1 MRIVLRLLLVA
12 ALVALGFWLWTVL
25 FPGPEKLIR
34 KRIAEVA
41 RLASIAPGEGLVT
54 QGLRIQ
60 SLVNCFDPHAEL
72 TFDLPGRSQYTIAG
86 RDEMTEHAGAARRNF
101 RSLKVE
107 LLDPNLALSPDKQSA
122 VVDLT
127 AKVKLPDERDFIVQ
141 EMKFTLKKINGE
153 WLIIRV
159 ETVRTLSC
167 SPQGGS
173 LAVCRPVRA
182 PGGHRAYNAWQ
193 FLPFPVGRVPS
204 RGVVLEFSNRR
215 LISSSI
221 PQTD

>member
-1 MRIVLRLLLVA
+1 MRVLLRLLLVA
-12 ALVALGFWLWTVL
+12 ALVALGFWLWTIL
-25 FPGPEKLIR
+25 FPSPEKRIR

-41 RLASIAPGEGLVT
+41 RLASIAPGEGLIT

-60 SLVNCFDPHAEL
+60 SLINCFDPQAEL
-72 TFDLPGRSQYTIAG
+72 TFDMPGRSQYHIAG
-86 RDEMTEHAGAARRNF
+86 RAEMTEHARADRGNY

-141 EMKFTLKKINGE
+141 EMKFSLKKINGE

-159 ETVRTLSC
+159 ETVRTLSRK
-167 SPQGGS
+167 GADDGS
-173 LAVCRPVRA
+173 SLNRNLSLNHNPRFATGEMSRSKMKIKIKIKGEETALASGAV
-182 PGGHRAYNAWQ
+182 
-193 FLPFPVGRVPS
+193 
-204 RGVVLEFSNRR
+204 
-215 LISSSI
+215 
-221 PQTD
+221 

>member
-12 ALVALGFWLWTVL
+12 ALIALGFWLWTIL

-41 RLASIAPGEGLVT
+41 RLASIAPGEGLIT

-60 SLVNCFDPHAEL
+60 SLINCFDPQAEL
-72 TFDLPGRSQYTIAG
+72 TFDVPGRSQYRIAG
-86 RDEMTEHAGAARRNF
+86 RAEMTEYAGAARRNLS
-101 RSLKVE
+101 SLEVE

-127 AKVKLPDERDFIVQ
+127 ARVKLPDERDFIVQ

-153 WLIIRV
+153 WLIISV
-159 ETVRTLSC
+159 ETVRTLSRR
-167 SPQGGS
+167 GADDGS
-173 LAVCRPVRA
+173 SLNR
-182 PGGHRAYNAWQ
+182 NLS
-193 FLPFPVGRVPS
+193 FDLNLPFATDEVSKSKVKIKIKGEETLLAS
-204 RGVVLEFSNRR
+204 GVV
-215 LISSSI
+215 
-221 PQTD
+221 

>member
-1 MRIVLRLLLVA
+1 MRILLRLLLVA
-12 ALVALGFWLWTVL
+12 ALVALGFWLWTIL
-25 FPGPEKLIR
+25 FPSPEKRIR

-60 SLVNCFDPHAEL
+60 SLVNCFDPQAEL
-72 TFDLPGRSQYTIAG
+72 TFDLPGRTIHITG
-86 RDEMTEHAGAARRNF
+86 RDEMTELAGAARGTY
-101 RSLKVE
+101 RSLNVE

-127 AKVKLPDERDFIVQ
+127 ARVKLPDERDFIVQ

-159 ETVRTLSC
+159 ETVRTLSR
-167 SPQGGS
+167 SPTGRS
-173 LAVCRPVRA
+173 LAVCSSLNRNLNLPLQFHEQIKSTRRIKIRNVSA
-182 PGGHRAYNAWQ
+182 GGT
-193 FLPFPVGRVPS
+193 V
-204 RGVVLEFSNRR
+204 
-215 LISSSI
+215 
-221 PQTD
+221 

>member
-1 MRIVLRLLLVA
+1 MRIGLRLLLVA
-12 ALVALGFWLWTVL
+12 ALAALGFWLWTVL

-72 TFDLPGRSQYTIAG
+72 TFDLPGHSQYTIAG
-86 RDEMTEHAGAARRNF
+86 RDEMTENAGAARRNLRF
-101 RSLKVE
+101 LKVE

-127 AKVKLPDERDFIVQ
+127 ARVKLPDERDFIVQ

-159 ETVRTLSC
+159 ETVRTLSRARTGDHWV
-167 SPQGGS
+167 GG
-173 LAVCRPVRA
+173 CR
-182 PGGHRAYNAWQ
+182 
-193 FLPFPVGRVPS
+193 L
-204 RGVVLEFSNRR
+204 NRN
-215 LISSSI
+215 LTLNLNPAFHTNEEITSKIKIKIKTASADG
-221 PQTD
+221 TV

>member
-72 TFDLPGRSQYTIAG
+72 TFDVPGRSQYTIAG
-86 RDEMTEHAGAARRNF
+86 RDEMIEHAGAARRNL

-127 AKVKLPDERDFIVQ
+127 ARVKLPEERDFIVQ

-153 WLIIRV
+153 WLIISV
-159 ETVRTLSC
+159 ETVRTLSH
-167 SPQGGS
+167 SPAGGS
-173 LAVCRPVRA
+173 LAVCSSLNLNLSLNLNPAFRNRP
-182 PGGHRAYNAWQ
+182 
-193 FLPFPVGRVPS
+193 S
-204 RGVVLEFSNRR
+204 E
-215 LISSSI
+215 
-221 PQTD
+221 

>member
-41 RLASIAPGEGLVT
+41 RLASIAPGEGLIT

-60 SLVNCFDPHAEL
+60 SLINCFDPQAEL
-72 TFDLPGRSQYTIAG
+72 TFDMPGRSQYRIAG
-86 RDEMTEHAGAARRNF
+86 RAEMTEYAGAARRNLS
-101 RSLKVE
+101 SLKVE

-127 AKVKLPDERDFIVQ
+127 ARVKLPDERDFIVQ

-153 WLIIRV
+153 WLIISV
-159 ETVRTLSC
+159 ETVRTLSRR
-167 SPQGGS
+167 GADDGS
-173 LAVCRPVRA
+173 SLNR
-182 PGGHRAYNAWQ
+182 NLS
-193 FLPFPVGRVPS
+193 FDLNLPFATDEVSKSKVKIKIKGEETLLAS
-204 RGVVLEFSNRR
+204 GVV
-215 LISSSI
+215 
-221 PQTD
+221 

>member
-41 RLASIAPGEGLVT
+41 RLASIAPGEGLIT

-60 SLVNCFDPHAEL
+60 SLINCFDPQAEL
-72 TFDLPGRSQYTIAG
+72 TFDMPGRSQYRIAG
-86 RDEMTEHAGAARRNF
+86 RAEMTEYAGAARRNLS
-101 RSLKVE
+101 SLKVE

-127 AKVKLPDERDFIVQ
+127 ARVKLPDERDFIVQ

-153 WLIIRV
+153 WLIISV
-159 ETVRTLSC
+159 ETVRTLSRR
-167 SPQGGS
+167 GADDGS
-173 LAVCRPVRA
+173 SLNR
-182 PGGHRAYNAWQ
+182 NLSLDLN
-193 FLPFPVGRVPS
+193 LPFATDEVSKSKVKIKIKGEETLLAS
-204 RGVVLEFSNRR
+204 GVV
-215 LISSSI
+215 
-221 PQTD
+221 

>member
-1 MRIVLRLLLVA
+1 MRIVIRLLLVA

-41 RLASIAPGEGLVT
+41 RLASIAPGEGLIT

-60 SLVNCFDPHAEL
+60 SLINCFDPQAEL
-72 TFDLPGRSQYTIAG
+72 TFDMPGRSQYRIAG
-86 RDEMTEHAGAARRNF
+86 RAEMTEHAGAARRNLS
-101 RSLKVE
+101 SLKVE

-127 AKVKLPDERDFIVQ
+127 ARVKLPDERDFIVQ

-153 WLIIRV
+153 WLIISV
-159 ETVRTLSC
+159 ETVRTLSRR
-167 SPQGGS
+167 GADDGS
-173 LAVCRPVRA
+173 SLNR
-182 PGGHRAYNAWQ
+182 NLS
-193 FLPFPVGRVPS
+193 FDLNLPFATDEVSKSKVKIKIKGEETLLAS
-204 RGVVLEFSNRR
+204 GVV
-215 LISSSI
+215 
-221 PQTD
+221 